1 VHLLLVV
8 LQGAASH
15 AAAANLSMNVSIQG
29 LGPRFRLLLN
39 LSNEGQELATDLQV
53 CIVNQLLQQPQQ

>member
-1 VHLLLVV
+1 MHLLLVV

-39 LSNEGQELATDLQV
+39 LTNEGHELAIDLQV
-53 CIVNQLLQQPQQ
+53 CLVNQLLQQPQQ